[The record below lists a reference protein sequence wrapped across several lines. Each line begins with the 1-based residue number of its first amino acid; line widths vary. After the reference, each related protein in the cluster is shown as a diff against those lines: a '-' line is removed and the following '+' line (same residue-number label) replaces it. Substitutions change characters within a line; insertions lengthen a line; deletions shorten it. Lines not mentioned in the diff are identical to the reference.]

1 MRIIGKRSVSSFL
14 TVLLN
19 VCWYVVALALALT
32 VCLTAF
38 SPFMKMP
45 HSDVETSH
53 SAIEIPTSFT
63 VDAQIIP
70 ISATPLGIRQAH
82 IRQARGSLIFPPPT
96 TLAVVVPL
104 TFLVFMLS
112 FALWVLGELRA
123 LFRTL
128 RDGQPFVPVNATRI
142 RRIAYAVI
150 LAELVRYAVVF
161 YSNYYVMTHFS
172 AQGLQFDV
180 RPGFNGFAI
189 VCGLIILVIGEVFR
203 AGTTLNEEQSLTI

>member
-14 TVLLN
+14 TVLLA
-19 VCWYVVALALALT
+19 VCWYVVALALVLT

-38 SPFMKMP
+38 SPFMGL
-45 HSDVETSH
+45 SH
-53 SAIEIPTSFT
+53 LTIEIPTSFS
-63 VDAQIIP
+63 VDARQIHVTA
-70 ISATPLGIRQAH
+70 SSLGIENALIQD
-82 IRQARGSLIFPPPT
+82 ARGSVIFTPPRV
-96 TLAVVVPL
+96 LAVVVPL
-104 TFLVFMLS
+104 IFLVSMLG
-112 FALWVLGELRA
+112 FALWLLGELRA

-150 LAELVRYAVVF
+150 LAELARCAVVF